1 MNGVKRATVD
11 FTTFIIYCTIESPLD
26 TLRRVNM
33 IGETI
38 KIPQATSKRLPLYYR
53 FLQNFANSG
62 KKRVSSS
69 ELSEAMKI
77 DAATIRRD
85 FSHFGALGRKGYG
98 YDVHYLVDFFRQ
110 ALDQDEV
117 TDVALIG
124 VGSLG
129 NAFLKYNFHKNH
141 NTRIIIAFDPKGT
154 HEGTEMSGI
163 PVFHPDT
170 IEDKIKELGI
180 ELVILS
186 VPSRVAQEVTD
197 KLATI
202 GVKGILNFTP
212 VRLTVPDSLRVHTI
226 DLSVELQTLIY
237 FIKND
242 VKDSHM

>member
-1 MNGVKRATVD
+1 MA
-11 FTTFIIYCTIESPLD
+11 ESI
-26 TLRRVNM
+26 TR
-33 IGETI
+33 
-38 KIPQATSKRLPLYYR
+38 IPQATSKRLPLYYR
-53 FLQNFANSG
+53 FLQNFANAG

-98 YDVHYLVDFFRQ
+98 YDVNDLLLFFRR
-110 ALDQDEV
+110 ALDQDEE

-129 NAFLKYNFHKNH
+129 NAFLKYNFQKNH
-141 NTRIIIAFDPKGT
+141 NTRIVVAFDPKAPR
-154 HEGTEMSGI
+154 EGKTISNI
-163 PVFHPDT
+163 PVYHPDMM
-170 IEDKIKELGI
+170 EEKIKELGI
-180 ELVILS
+180 NLVILT
-186 VPSRVAQEVTD
+186 VPTRVAQEIADRMVN
-197 KLATI
+197 I

-212 VRLTVPDSLRVHTI
+212 VRLTAPDWMRIHTI

-242 VKDSHM
+242 EKHSQME

>member
-1 MNGVKRATVD
+1 MA
-11 FTTFIIYCTIESPLD
+11 E
-26 TLRRVNM
+26 
-33 IGETI
+33 ETS

-53 FLQNFANSG
+53 FLQNFANAG
-62 KKRVSSS
+62 KKRISSS

-98 YDVHYLVDFFRQ
+98 YDVDHLLTFFRQ
-110 ALDQDEV
+110 TLDQDEE

-129 NAFLKYNFHKNH
+129 NAFLKYNFQKNH
-141 NTRIIIAFDPKGT
+141 NTRIVVAFDPKAPNDGKPI
-154 HEGTEMSGI
+154 SNI
-163 PVFHPDT
+163 PVYHPDM
-170 IEDKIKELGI
+170 IEEKIKELNI
-180 ELVILS
+180 NLVIFTL
-186 VPSRVAQEVTD
+186 PSKAAQEMADRLV
-197 KLATI
+197 KI

-212 VRLTVPDSLRVHTI
+212 VRLSVPDWMRVHTI

-242 VKDSHM
+242 VKDSQL

>member
-1 MNGVKRATVD
+1 MA
-11 FTTFIIYCTIESPLD
+11 E
-26 TLRRVNM
+26 
-33 IGETI
+33 ETQ

-53 FLQNFANSG
+53 FLQNFANAD

-85 FSHFGALGRKGYG
+85 FSRFGALGRKGYG
-98 YDVHYLVDFFRQ
+98 YDVQYLVEFFRKT
-110 ALDQDEV
+110 LDEGEE

-141 NTRIIIAFDPKGT
+141 NTRIVLAFDPKA
-154 HEGTEMSGI
+154 TEVGKTISGI
-163 PVFHPDT
+163 PVFHPDVLK
-170 IEDKIKELGI
+170 DKIKEYGVD
-180 ELVILS
+180 LVILT
-186 VPSRVAQEVTD
+186 VPSKVAQKVTD
-197 KLATI
+197 ELVDV

-212 VRLTVPDSLRVHTI
+212 VRLTAPESVRVHTI

-237 FIKND
+237 FTKND
-242 VKDSHM
+242 VKETHI

>member
-1 MNGVKRATVD
+1 MNDV
-11 FTTFIIYCTIESPLD
+11 
-26 TLRRVNM
+26 TL
-33 IGETI
+33 

-53 FLQNFANSG
+53 FLQNFANAG

-69 ELSEAMKI
+69 ELSDAMKI

-98 YDVHYLVDFFRQ
+98 YDVQYLVDFFRQ
-110 ALDQDEV
+110 TLDQDEE

-141 NTRIIIAFDPKGT
+141 NTRIVLAFDPKASDDGK
-154 HEGTEMSGI
+154 EMSGI
-163 PVFHPDT
+163 PVFHP
-170 IEDKIKELGI
+170 ELLEEKIKKFGI
-180 ELVILS
+180 ELVILT
-186 VPSRVAQEVTD
+186 VPSRIAQEVTD
-197 KLATI
+197 DLVKI

-212 VRLTVPDSLRVHTI
+212 VRLSVPDSVRVHTI

-242 VKDSHM
+242 VKDSQM

>member
-1 MNGVKRATVD
+1 
-11 FTTFIIYCTIESPLD
+11 
-26 TLRRVNM
+26 
-33 IGETI
+33 
-38 KIPQATSKRLPLYYR
+38 
-53 FLQNFANSG
+53 
-62 KKRVSSS
+62 
-69 ELSEAMKI
+69 MKI

-98 YDVHYLVDFFRQ
+98 YDVHYLVEFFRQ
-110 ALDQDEV
+110 ALDQDEE

-141 NTRIIIAFDPKGT
+141 NTRIIIAFDPKAP

-170 IEDKIKELGI
+170 IEEKIKELGI
-180 ELVILS
+180 ELVILT

-197 KLATI
+197 KLAAI

-212 VRLTVPDSLRVHTI
+212 VRLDGTRLVTCPYNRFVCRIADAYLF
-226 DLSVELQTLIY
+226 Y
-237 FIKND
+237 
-242 VKDSHM
+242 

>member
-1 MNGVKRATVD
+1 MR
-11 FTTFIIYCTIESPLD
+11 E
-26 TLRRVNM
+26 
-33 IGETI
+33 ETP

-53 FLQNFANSG
+53 FLQNIANSG

-69 ELSEAMKI
+69 ELSEVMKI

-98 YDVHYLVDFFRQ
+98 YDVHYLVDFFRKT
-110 ALDQDEV
+110 LDEDAE

-129 NAFLKYNFHKNH
+129 NAFLKYNFQKNH
-141 NTRIIIAFDPKGT
+141 NTRIVVAFDPKAAMD
-154 HEGTEMSGI
+154 GTEMSGI

-170 IEDKIKELGI
+170 LQEKIKELKI
-180 ELVILS
+180 EHVILT
-186 VPSRVAQEVTD
+186 VPSRIAQEVTD
-197 KLATI
+197 QLVQA
-202 GVKGILNFTP
+202 GVKGILNFAP
-212 VRLTVPDSLRVHTI
+212 VRLSVPETVRVHTI

-242 VKDSHM
+242 VKQSHL

>member
-1 MNGVKRATVD
+1 MSEVT
-11 FTTFIIYCTIESPLD
+11 P
-26 TLRRVNM
+26 
-33 IGETI
+33 

-53 FLQNFANSG
+53 FLQNFANAG

-98 YDVHYLVDFFRQ
+98 YDVHHLLTFFRQ
-110 ALDQDEV
+110 TLDQDEE

-129 NAFLKYNFHKNH
+129 NALLKYNFQKNH
-141 NTRIIIAFDPKGT
+141 NTRIVIAFDSKAPNDGKLI
-154 HEGTEMSGI
+154 SDI
-163 PVFHPDT
+163 PVFHPDM
-170 IEDKIKELGI
+170 IEEKIKELGI
-180 ELVILS
+180 NLVILTL
-186 VPSRVAQEVTD
+186 PSRAAQEMADRLV
-197 KLATI
+197 KI

-212 VRLTVPDSLRVHTI
+212 VRLDVPRWMHVHTI
-226 DLSVELQTLIY
+226 DLSVELQSLIY

-242 VKDSHM
+242 VKDSQL

>member
-1 MNGVKRATVD
+1 MAEEPV
-11 FTTFIIYCTIESPLD
+11 
-26 TLRRVNM
+26 
-33 IGETI
+33 

-98 YDVHYLVDFFRQ
+98 YDVDYLVSFFRKT
-110 ALDQDEV
+110 LDQDEA

-129 NAFLKYNFHKNH
+129 NAFMKYNFHKNH
-141 NTRIIIAFDPKGT
+141 NTRIVIAFDPKAPV
-154 HEGTEMSGI
+154 EGKIISDI
-163 PVFHPDT
+163 PVYHPDM
-170 IEDKIKELGI
+170 IEEKLTELGI
-180 ELVILS
+180 DLVILT
-186 VPSRVAQEVTD
+186 VPSRAAQQVTD
-197 KLATI
+197 RLAEI
-202 GVKGILNFTP
+202 GVKGILNFTTI
-212 VRLTVPDSLRVHTI
+212 RLTVPPSIRVHTI
-226 DLSVELQTLIY
+226 DLSVELQSLIY

-242 VKDSHM
+242 VKDSHL

>member
-1 MNGVKRATVD
+1 M
-11 FTTFIIYCTIESPLD
+11 IEEPP
-26 TLRRVNM
+26 
-33 IGETI
+33 

-53 FLQNFANSG
+53 FLQNFANLG
-62 KKRVSSS
+62 KKRLSSS

-98 YDVHYLVDFFRQ
+98 YDVHYLVEFFRQ
-110 ALDQDEV
+110 ILDQDEG

-141 NTRIIIAFDPKGT
+141 NTRIVVAFDPKAPTDGKIL
-154 HEGTEMSGI
+154 SGI
-163 PVFHPDT
+163 PVFHPD
-170 IEDKIKELGI
+170 KISEKIVELGI
-180 ELVILS
+180 DLVILT

-197 KLATI
+197 NLVAVGI
-202 GVKGILNFTP
+202 KGILNFTP
-212 VRLTVPDSLRVHTI
+212 VRLTAPDAVRVHTI

-237 FIKND
+237 FMKND
-242 VKDSHM
+242 VKNSQL